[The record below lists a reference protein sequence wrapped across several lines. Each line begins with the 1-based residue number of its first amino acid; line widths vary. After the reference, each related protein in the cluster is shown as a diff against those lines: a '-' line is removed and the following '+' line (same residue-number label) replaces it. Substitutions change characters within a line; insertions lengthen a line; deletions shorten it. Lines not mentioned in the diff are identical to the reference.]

1 VNLIEGA
8 DFDSL
13 LRKKLDEALER
24 NRMLQEELEA
34 TNRGLLALTI
44 EAEERSE
51 EVQAITQQL
60 WQFARMATMGEL
72 AASIAHE
79 LNNPLTTVSLWIEL
93 LSGQIAPDD
102 PMQRPL
108 RIIYQETNRM
118 AALINNLLDFSR
130 YQERRVCSLDIS
142 VEIEYALELIV
153 FHFRKRGI
161 NIIKDFQ
168 PSLPLIQA
176 ERQELQQ
183 LFLNLLTNA
192 SDAMPDGGD
201 LTIKIYVEYGD
212 NNSVVLEISDTGIGI
227 EPANLSKVMA
237 PFFTTKPHGKG
248 TGLGLP
254 ICRRIVREHN
264 GSINISS
271 QYKKGTTVTIKFP
284 IIGDSL

>member
-1 VNLIEGA
+1 
-8 DFDSL
+8 
-13 LRKKLDEALER
+13 
-24 NRMLQEELEA
+24 MLQEELDA

-44 EAEERSE
+44 EAHEKNE

-79 LNNPLTTVSLWIEL
+79 LNNPLTVISLWIEL
-93 LSGQIAPDD
+93 LSAQLGPSD
-102 PMQRPL
+102 PIQRPL
-108 RIIYQETNRM
+108 RVIYQETNRM
-118 AALINNLLDFSR
+118 AALIHNLLDFSR
-130 YQERRVCSLDIS
+130 YQQRRVCSLDIS
-142 VEIEYALELIV
+142 TEINYALELVV

-168 PSLPLIQA
+168 PNLPLIQA

-183 LFLNLLTNA
+183 LFLNLFTNA
-192 SDAMPDGGD
+192 SDAMPKGGD
-201 LTIKIYVEYGD
+201 LTIRIYAEYGD
-212 NNSVVLEISDTGIGI
+212 NSSVVLEIKDTGTGI
-227 EPANLSKVMA
+227 APANLSKVMA
-237 PFFTTKPHGKG
+237 PFFTTKPPGKG

-264 GSINISS
+264 GSIDITS

-284 IIGDSL
+284 IFND